1 MKTPTVFAHEPM
13 GADQK
18 EAIMSDRLVEAVTGF
33 AVEND
38 AQWLALSQRLPG
50 VSYFATD
57 LDPRSFEKNETDNTW
72 LGRAELLLS
81 APADIRLGQTQVSFT
96 MPVRVELSE
105 SSGEFSVKAFDF
117 YSADESE
124 APPANFDP
132 DDGPP
137 KRIGWGPF
145 EGLI

>member
-1 MKTPTVFAHEPM
+1 MFFPQEPK
-13 GADQK
+13 AVDPK
-18 EAIMSDRLVEAVTGF
+18 EAIVSDRLVEAVTGF

-38 AQWLALSQRLPG
+38 AQWRALSQRLPG

-57 LDPRSFEKNETDNTW
+57 LDPRSFEKSETDNIW

-81 APADIRLGQTQVSFT
+81 APAEIRLGQGQQEVSFT
-96 MPVRVELSE
+96 MPVRIELFE
-105 SSGEFSVKAFDF
+105 SGGEFSVRAFDF
-117 YSADESE
+117 YSPDESD
-124 APPANFDP
+124 APPSHFDP